1 MEKYV
6 LSCRLVEYTLIHCY
20 INIFW
25 QAFCKIFILLQFYN
39 WLLQGAFIVDLCS
52 VCIFDKCT
60 KYCVLEE
67 NRHYKWS
74 GLL

>member
-1 MEKYV
+1 
-6 LSCRLVEYTLIHCY
+6 
-20 INIFW
+20 
-25 QAFCKIFILLQFYN
+25 
-39 WLLQGAFIVDLCS
+39 LLQGAFIVDLCS